1 MTNVTDLPRRGPRAG
16 RRIALLPIIAG
27 LFLLWFLLRGGSN
40 TFTDYLFFSEVGFT
54 RVFRGIVGTQFL
66 LVLGFGL
73 VFFALLWGNLVLTER
88 LAPGFRPL
96 GPGDEIVARYRDTV
110 GDNAGRLRLV
120 VAILFSLIA
129 GASASGE
136 WQHWLLFRHAQSF
149 GVKDPLKGWLFGRDV
164 GFYVFRLP
172 FLQFLVGWLFTA
184 VLITAVLSA
193 VAHYLNG
200 GIRLAPAAL
209 DRVTPQ
215 VRAHLSVL
223 FAALALVKAFGYL
236 VQRWSILYSGKGI
249 VQGATYTDLKAR
261 LPAINLLLFASL
273 VAAALFFVNIRR
285 RGWTY
290 PAVAV
295 SLWLVLSVVVGGII
309 PAAVQS
315 LSVNPQENSK
325 ERPYIKR
332 NIVATR
338 AALGLTN
345 VSISQYQYND
355 NLTSDDLA
363 ANQDTVRNI
372 RLWDPNFTNDTFES
386 LQSQKSYYQFNDV
399 DADRYD
405 IDGQKTQVMAS
416 ARELNSA
423 GLPEGGRSW
432 VNRHLQYTHG
442 YGAVVAP
449 ANAATSEG
457 NPVFTLKDV
466 PPVGEPKITQP
477 RVYFG
482 ENLSS
487 YAVVNTKQPELD
499 APGAASHYEGGGGVA
514 LSSFARKLAFAI
526 RFGEKNLLISG
537 QITPKSRA
545 IYYRDITQRVK
556 KVAPFLRY
564 DSDPYP
570 VILDGKIIW
579 ILDAYT
585 TSSHYPYAQTADT
598 SRVPNNSGL
607 VSNFNYVRNSVKV
620 TVDAFTGKMTFYR
633 FDTKDPVALA
643 YSKIFPKL
651 FTDAS
656 QMPDALRAHLRYPED
671 LFRIQTSMFGRYH
684 LTKPDDWF
692 SASDAWNVAP
702 DPGTGDLGASPTNT
716 SVPTPGVTRQA
727 VVRMEPY
734 YVLTR
739 LPTDQSAEFQ
749 ILQPFVPRSSN
760 DSRKNLTA
768 FMVAKSDPDSYGKL
782 EAYVMP
788 ADQNVAGPVVI
799 ASEMQ
804 SDPAVAQAETFLGQ
818 SGSRIKRGN
827 IVMLPLGTSI
837 IAVRPMYVQAE
848 GDTAFPQLRKVI
860 VWHAGDVAIGDTLQD
875 ALTQLFG
882 SAPPTQEEGAGNS
895 QGGGQTQQPSQT
907 VADLL
912 AKAQA
917 AFDAADKSL
926 REGDLAG
933 YQQHVSEARDDLN
946 KAQQQQSADQAAS
959 SSKST
964 SA

>member
-1 MTNVTDLPRRGPRAG
+1 VTNVTDLPRRGPRSG
-16 RRIALLPIIAG
+16 RRIALLPIIVG
-27 LFLLWFLLRGGSN
+27 LLLLWFLVRGGSR

-54 RVFRGIVGTQFL
+54 KVFRTVVGTQFL

-73 VFFALLWGNLVLTER
+73 VFFAILWGNLVLAER
-88 LAPGFRPL
+88 LAPGYRPL

-120 VAILFSLIA
+120 ISVIFSLIA
-129 GASASGE
+129 GAGAAGE
-136 WQHWLLFRHAQSF
+136 WQHFLLFRHAQSF
-149 GVKDPLKGWLFGRDV
+149 GVKDPLSAIGFGRDV

-184 VLITAVLSA
+184 VLVAALLTA

-200 GIRLAPAAL
+200 GIRLAPVAL

-223 FAALALVKAFGYL
+223 FAALAFVKFLGYV
-236 VQRWSILYSGKGI
+236 VQRWTLLYSGKGV
-249 VQGATYTDLKAR
+249 VQGATYTDVHAR
-261 LPAINLLLFASL
+261 LPAINLLAFASL
-273 VAAALFFVNIRR
+273 VAVILLLVNVRR

-295 SLWLVLSVVVGGII
+295 GLWLVLSVVVGAIY
-309 PAAVQS
+309 PALVQS
-315 LSVNPQENSK
+315 LRVNPQENAK
-325 ERPYIKR
+325 EHTYIGR
-332 NIVATR
+332 NIRATR
-338 AALGLTN
+338 AALGLTD
-345 VSISQYQYND
+345 VAISPYNYSD
-355 NLTSDDLA
+355 NLSADDLS

-372 RLWDPNFTNDTFES
+372 RLWDPSFTQDTFES
-386 LQSQKSYYQFNDV
+386 LQSQKSYYAFNDV

-405 IDGQKTQVMAS
+405 LNGEKTQVITS
-416 ARELNSA
+416 ARELNSG

-449 ANAATSEG
+449 ANAASSEG
-457 NPVFTLKDV
+457 NPIFTLRDV
-466 PPVGEPKITQP
+466 PPIGDPKVTQP

-499 APGAASHYEGGGGVA
+499 GPGASSHYAGSGGVP

-545 IYYRDITQRVK
+545 LFYRDINTRVHK
-556 KVAPFLRY
+556 AAPFLRY

-570 VILDGKIIW
+570 VVLDGKITW
-579 ILDAYT
+579 VLDAYT
-585 TSSHYPYAQTADT
+585 TSNHYPYAQSADT

-607 VSNFNYVRNSVKV
+607 VAGFNYVRNSVKA
-620 TVDAFTGKMTFYR
+620 TVDGFTGKMTFYVY
-633 FDTKDPVALA
+633 DTKDPVVRA

-651 FTDAS
+651 FTDKS
-656 QMPDALRAHLRYPED
+656 KMPDGLRAHLRYPED
-671 LFRIQTSMFGRYH
+671 LFRVQTSMFGRYH
-684 LTKPDDWF
+684 LTDPDAWF
-692 SASDAWNVAP
+692 NASDAWNVAP
-702 DPGTGDLGASPTNT
+702 DPGTGELGAAQPSSNT
-716 SVPTPGVTRQA
+716 SVATPGQRQA
-727 VVRMEPY
+727 NVRMEPY

-739 LPTDQSAEFQ
+739 LPSDQSAEFQ
-749 ILQPFVPRSSN
+749 ILQPFVPRSNN

-788 ADQNVAGPVVI
+788 ADLNVAGPIVI
-799 ASEMQ
+799 GSEMQ
-804 SDPAVAQAETFLGQ
+804 SEPAVAQAETFLGQ
-818 SGSRIKRGN
+818 AGSKVKLGN
-827 IVMLPLGTSI
+827 IVMLPIGDSI
-837 IAVRPMYVQAE
+837 IAVRPMYAQGE
-848 GDTAFPQLRKVI
+848 GETSFPQLRKVV
-860 VWHAGDVAIGDTLQD
+860 VWHAGDVRIGDTLQD

-882 SAPPTQEEGAGNS
+882 AAPPTQE
-895 QGGGQTQQPSQT
+895 QGPNGSPGPQPAQS
-907 VADLL
+907 VSDLL
-912 AKAQA
+912 AKASA
-917 AFDAADKSL
+917 EFEAADKAL
-926 REGDLAG
+926 HDGDLAG
-933 YQQHVSEARDDLN
+933 YQQHIAAARQYIQQ
-946 KAQQQQSADQAAS
+946 AQQEDSTS
-959 SSKST
+959 KPSEKST
-964 SA
+964 AA

>member
-16 RRIALLPIIAG
+16 RRIAVLPLIAG
-27 LFLLWFLLRGGSN
+27 VFVLWFLLRGGSR
-40 TFTDYLFFSEVGFT
+40 TFTDYLFFSEVGMT
-54 RVFRGIVGTQFL
+54 RVFRTVVGTQFL
-66 LVLGFGL
+66 LVLVFG
-73 VFFALLWGNLVLTER
+73 VIFFAILWGNLVLAER

-110 GDNAGRLRLV
+110 GDNAGRLRLIV
-120 VAILFSLIA
+120 SILFSLIA
-129 GASASGE
+129 GAGAAGE
-136 WQHWLLFRHAQSF
+136 WQHWLLFRHAQNF
-149 GVKDPLKGWLFGRDV
+149 GVKDPLNAIGFGRDV

-172 FLQFLVGWLFTA
+172 FLQFLVGWMFTA
-184 VLITAVLSA
+184 VLVAALLTA

-215 VRAHLSVL
+215 VRAHLSIL
-223 FAALALVKAFGYL
+223 FAALAFIKFLGYV
-236 VQRWSILYSGKGI
+236 VQRWTLLYSGKGI
-249 VQGATYTDLKAR
+249 VQGATYTDVHAR
-261 LPAINLLLFASL
+261 LPAINLLAFASL
-273 VAAALFFVNIRR
+273 VAVALLLVNVRR
-285 RGWTY
+285 RGWVY

-295 SLWLVLSVVVGGII
+295 GLWLVLSVVVGAIY
-309 PAAVQS
+309 PALVQS
-315 LSVNPQENSK
+315 LRVNPQENSK
-325 ERPYIKR
+325 EHVFIGR
-332 NIVATR
+332 NIKATR
-338 AALGLTN
+338 AALGLTD
-345 VSISQYQYND
+345 VAISPYQYSDALN
-355 NLTSDDLA
+355 SDDLA

-372 RLWDPNFTNDTFES
+372 RLWDPGFTTDTFES
-386 LQSQKSYYQFNDV
+386 LQSQKSYYAFNDV

-405 IDGQKTQVMAS
+405 LNGQKTQVIAS
-416 ARELNSA
+416 ARELNSS

-449 ANAATSEG
+449 ANAASSEG
-457 NPVFTLKDV
+457 NPVFTLQDV
-466 PPVGEPKITQP
+466 PPIGEPKITQP

-487 YAVVNTKQPELD
+487 YAVVNTKQRELD
-499 APGAASHYEGGGGVA
+499 APGQASHYDGGGGVP
-514 LSSFARKLAFAI
+514 LSSFARKLAFAV

-545 IYYRDITQRVK
+545 VYYRDIKQRVHK
-556 KVAPFLRY
+556 AAPFLRY

-579 ILDAYT
+579 VMDAYT

-598 SRVPNNSGL
+598 SRVPNSSGL

-620 TVDAFTGKMTFYR
+620 TVDAFTGKMTFYLY
-633 FDTKDPVALA
+633 DTNDPVVRA

-651 FTDAS
+651 FTDKS
-656 QMPDALRAHLRYPED
+656 KMPDGLASHVRYPED
-671 LFRIQTSMFGRYH
+671 LFRVQTSMFGRYH
-684 LTKPDDWF
+684 LTDPDDWF

-702 DPGTGDLGASPTNT
+702 DPGTGDLGDNSSTNT
-716 SVPTPGVTRQA
+716 SVATPGARQA

-739 LPTDQSAEFQ
+739 LPSDQSAEFQ
-749 ILQPFVPRSSN
+749 ILQPFVPRSLN

-768 FMVAKSDPDSYGKL
+768 FMVAKSDPDAYGKL

-788 ADQNVAGPVVI
+788 ADQNVAGPIVI
-799 ASEMQ
+799 GSEMQ

-818 SGSRIKRGN
+818 AGSTVKLGN
-827 IVMLPLGTSI
+827 IVMLPIGQSI
-837 IAVRPMYVQAE
+837 IAVRPMYVKGE
-848 GDTAFPQLRKVI
+848 GNSSFPQLRKVV
-860 VWHAGDVAIGDTLQD
+860 VWHAGDVRIGDTLQD

-882 SAPPTQEEGAGNS
+882 AAPPTQEEGPNGTPS
-895 QGGGQTQQPSQT
+895 EQPSSQT
-907 VADLL
+907 VAQLL
-912 AKAQA
+912 AKASA
-917 AFDAADKSL
+917 AFEAADKAL

-933 YQQHVSEARDDLN
+933 YQQHVRE
-946 KAQQQQSADQAAS
+946 AQQYIQQAQQEESAS
-959 SSKST
+959 KGSEKST